1 MSIFGAGTSD
11 FAPLSGLESEE
22 YGEFTDLNVS
32 RYLYLKDPTDSYE
45 GFNAPLITTDKTNDD
60 MYFNTTTLSSNFNFS
75 VGTGQETKET
85 VFSINPTNGLGFEAN
100 NNPVTLSWNELSYLN
115 NARSNIQDQIDNLDP
130 DLSSNQG
137 YWGNFWNNN
146 TVTNPTANAVNT
158 VPFPSSD
165 PDSYGISIT
174 SSNRVTVGHAGIY
187 MFIATIQIA
196 KNPSGNNSTRDV
208 FFWIRKNGVDV
219 PDTAFKESIAKLPV
233 LLAANWQLKLQTNDY
248 FQLMWSSP
256 DTDMELLAFPASSTP
271 TKPAVPSVILTVSQV
286 SFLVD
291 DGASLLPLTYDTAT
305 DNLLCDASLQ
315 VLGSLDVSG
324 NSYQFFTKIT
334 PITVQNY
341 LWTDGSGATPT
352 PAART
357 TIMFDNVKNQTFAIQ
372 GWTFSGTAIASIN
385 GMGAEWNL
393 APNSGFNNY
402 NFSPPPG
409 AGNFWL
415 NFNCRSPGT
424 TQSNSTFYLE
434 APPTLQPG
442 MYIVTW
448 YSKFTAGGQFS
459 TTSLNLSLG
468 SGATLLSY
476 NDSDTRSTNVF
487 RFRSITIEV
496 KTAARLRWTYRDT
509 QATPNQYFSA
519 SICKLEITQ
528 YPAVKVFNATNNTYL
543 GASLSQLNNVSMLGT
558 NSITGALSMIGIP
571 SFLSSKG
578 SNNVCIS
585 TQFTQAALATQ
596 SSNNIVIGEMAFY
609 AENFQKCV
617 LIGQNGLSNN
627 ANQQKITTEC
637 IVVGG
642 DTFGGCIR
650 DIMIGVGNY
659 KNYATTTEGGGDCVL
674 MGSYIGNNA
683 TTFKNMSRSVCIG
696 NYIWGGYPG
705 TNFNGELLDNVA
717 IGYATQQT
725 TDSWFGS
732 YSTAVGSQSMRYLR
746 GNLELASYNTALGY
760 RSGVDPRAPTIQ
772 AYQLGIYSYQTYVGA
787 YARTNGDISGCQY
800 GVALGYNAQT
810 DASYCTVIGADAS
823 YNVQNT
829 IRLGRPEDTTV
840 ASKLSVLGITSLT
853 GNTSV
858 GNLSVSGT
866 LTGVSS
872 FPSLSITNNLSVGG
886 NHDISGNLGVLGTT
900 TLTGNTSVGN
910 LAISGTLTGIS
921 SFPSLSITNNFAVGG
936 EADISGNLTL
946 AASANIVSST
956 LDARFSGL
964 SSTLSS
970 SISAVNTKADN
981 AQTRA
986 DDAYDLAAIA
996 QGIAS
1001 GAAGGVLINAGAITT
1016 LGGTVTLL
1024 SGTVGA
1030 QGTAITNLQTS
1041 MTTEQSKTQY
1051 MLPVSTL
1058 LSTSKFF
1065 NNISIYET
1073 SASVS
1078 YSIYLSPTTTSTFTE
1093 GVECKTISTLAGNVQ
1108 NIRGSTVNI
1117 ADASG
1122 AANIDC
1128 SNVSIGNVA
1137 NSSIQI
1143 GQSTSTLNANM
1154 STVNL
1159 GNTSASN
1166 VKIGASNSNITIGG
1180 LSSSIYINGVLY
1192 IPFNPASFVSAL
1204 AQWT

>member
-1 MSIFGAGTSD
+1 
-11 FAPLSGLESEE
+11 
-22 YGEFTDLNVS
+22 
-32 RYLYLKDPTDSYE
+32 
-45 GFNAPLITTDKTNDD
+45 
-60 MYFNTTTLSSNFNFS
+60 
-75 VGTGQETKET
+75 
-85 VFSINPTNGLGFEAN
+85 
-100 NNPVTLSWNELSYLN
+100 
-115 NARSNIQDQIDNLDP
+115 
-130 DLSSNQG
+130 
-137 YWGNFWNNN
+137 
-146 TVTNPTANAVNT
+146 
-158 VPFPSSD
+158 
-165 PDSYGISIT
+165 
-174 SSNRVTVGHAGIY
+174 
-187 MFIATIQIA
+187 
-196 KNPSGNNSTRDV
+196 
-208 FFWIRKNGVDV
+208 
-219 PDTAFKESIAKLPV
+219 
-233 LLAANWQLKLQTNDY
+233 
-248 FQLMWSSP
+248 
-256 DTDMELLAFPASSTP
+256 
-271 TKPAVPSVILTVSQV
+271 
-286 SFLVD
+286 
-291 DGASLLPLTYDTAT
+291 
-305 DNLLCDASLQ
+305 
-315 VLGSLDVSG
+315 
-324 NSYQFFTKIT
+324 
-334 PITVQNY
+334 
-341 LWTDGSGATPT
+341 
-352 PAART
+352 
-357 TIMFDNVKNQTFAIQ
+357 
-372 GWTFSGTAIASIN
+372 
-385 GMGAEWNL
+385 
-393 APNSGFNNY
+393 
-402 NFSPPPG
+402 
-409 AGNFWL
+409 
-415 NFNCRSPGT
+415 
-424 TQSNSTFYLE
+424 
-434 APPTLQPG
+434 

-448 YSKFTAGGQFS
+448 YSKFTAGGQYS

-468 SGATLLSY
+468 AGATLLSY

-487 RFRSITIEV
+487 RLRSITIEV

-528 YPAVKVFNATNNTYL
+528 YPAVKVFDATKNTYIA
-543 GASLSQLNNVSMLGT
+543 GSLSQLNNVSMLGT

-674 MGSYIGNNA
+674 MGSYIGNNS
-683 TTFKNMSRSVCIG
+683 TTIKSMSRSVCIG

-746 GNLELASYNTALGY
+746 GNLSLASYNTALGY
-760 RSGVDPRAPTIQ
+760 RSGVDPRAPFVQ

-787 YARTNGDISGCQY
+787 YARTNGDISGCQF
-800 GVALGYNAQT
+800 GIALGYNTQS
-810 DASYCTVIGADAS
+810 DASYCTVIGSDAS

-853 GNTSV
+853 GNTTV
-858 GNLSVSGT
+858 GNLSITGA

-872 FPSLSITNNLSVGG
+872 LPSLIITGNLSARAEV
-886 NHDISGNLGVLGTT
+886 
-900 TLTGNTSVGN
+900 
-910 LAISGTLTGIS
+910 
-921 SFPSLSITNNFAVGG
+921 
-936 EADISGNLTL
+936 DISGNLTL
-946 AASANIVSST
+946 APTANIVSST

-964 SSTLSS
+964 STT
-970 SISAVNTKADN
+970 ISAVDTKATN
-981 AQTRA
+981 AQNRA
-986 DDAYDLAAIA
+986 DDAYDLAGTA
-996 QGIAS
+996 QGTAAAAAGVAA
-1001 GAAGGVLINAGAITT
+1001 GAAAAVIVNAAAITA
-1016 LGGTVTLL
+1016 LSGTVTTL
-1024 SGTVGA
+1024 SGTVGT
-1030 QGTAITNLQTS
+1030 QGTAIGNLETS
-1041 MTTEQSKTQY
+1041 MTAQQSKTQY

-1117 ADASG
+1117 ADSG
-1122 AANIDC
+1122 GATNIDC
-1128 SNVSIGNVA
+1128 ASVSIGNVA
-1137 NSSIQI
+1137 SSSIQI

-1154 STVNL
+1154 GTVNL